1 MQGCAFA
8 LRFMA
13 EVYKLEN
20 SESLKRG
27 KTLSHTS
34 ILYAK
39 QKAGQDVSTQPAPYC
54 LFTSYV
60 LRSVL

>member
-8 LRFMA
+8 LRFI
-13 EVYKLEN
+13 EEIYKLGN

-27 KTLSHTS
+27 KTLSGLP
-34 ILYAK
+34 IRCGM
-39 QKAGQDVSTQPAPYC
+39 QKAGQADSPQPAPYY